1 MKRVEVVWKE
11 LTEWFGQN
19 APELLETF
27 RPGASE
33 AEVTDL
39 EAHIGLELPDDFRT
53 FLQICNGQYG
63 HEGFRHSRARFY
75 SGDLMPIEDIKSDWS
90 MMQDLLE
97 KGTFTESTAYPGEG
111 VKKMW
116 WNPAWVPF
124 LFWLSADNTVLDLDP
139 TEGGTRGQVVI
150 FWHDQGDRDVDQPSF
165 TAWLEYIMDGI
176 KSGEI
181 VFDREEYNALMDI
194 KDLG

>member
-1 MKRVEVVWKE
+1 MKRVEAVWKE
-11 LTEWFGQN
+11 LTKWFEAN

-33 AEVTDL
+33 AEIADL

-53 FLQICNGQYG
+53 FLKICNGQ
-63 HEGFRHSRARFY
+63 FRDREARFY
-75 SGDLMPIEDIKSDWS
+75 SGDLMPIEDIKRDWS

-97 KGTFTESTAYPGEG
+97 KGTFKESTTYPGEG
-111 VKKMW
+111 VKKAW

-124 LFWLSADNTVLDLDP
+124 LFWQSADNTVLDLDP
-139 TEGGTRGQVVI
+139 AKGGTRGQVVI

-165 TAWLEYIMDGI
+165 TGWLEFIMDGI

-181 VFDREEYNALMDI
+181 VYDREEYDALVDI
-194 KDLG
+194 KDLS